1 MLDISSVRTEIN
13 VFSFELSIILLVVQ
27 NLVYTPTLVIH
38 TGKRATF
45 TLNWGIISTGDISS
59 SFAHDFPVDRATRN
73 TKDVNHKF
81 TTVGSHS
88 VQSAQTFTVK
98 LKKL

>member
-13 VFSFELSIILLVVQ
+13 VFSFELSIILLVIQ

-45 TLNWGIISTGDISS
+45 TLNWD
-59 SFAHDFPVDRATRN
+59 HLHR
-73 TKDVNHKF
+73 
-81 TTVGSHS
+81 
-88 VQSAQTFTVK
+88 
-98 LKKL
+98 